1 MVRWI
6 LGSSLLCLFL
16 LLFPQNTET
25 RELLDKA
32 GRMVSLP
39 DNPRRIVALAPSVTE
54 IVFVLGQERR
64 LVGVSTHSDFPEHA
78 KGLPRIGT
86 YVRPDV
92 ERILALKPDLC
103 LAVKDGNPKV
113 LVERLETLGIPVY
126 AVDPKNLS
134 AIMEAVRGIG
144 EVLGSAGK
152 AEAVTDEMQQ
162 RIEAVAEL
170 AANARSRPRVFYQ
183 IGLSPMV
190 SVGKGSFLHEMIELA
205 GGINLAAGEELYPRF
220 SSEEVVT
227 LAPEVILVS
236 AMRSEGFR
244 AQEHWARFATI
255 PAVAGGR
262 VYAVD
267 SDLFDRPSPRLVL
280 ALEELARLLH
290 PELFGPEGFGGRP

>member
-1 MVRWI
+1 LSWGR
-6 LGSSLLCLFL
+6 S
-16 LLFPQNTET
+16 
-25 RELLDKA
+25 A
-32 GRMVSLP
+32 GWSG
-39 DNPRRIVALAPSVTE
+39 
-54 IVFVLGQERR
+54 F
-64 LVGVSTHSDFPEHA
+64 STHSDFPEHA

-227 LAPEVILVS
+227 PGS
-236 AMRSEGFR
+236 RG
-244 AQEHWARFATI
+244 
-255 PAVAGGR
+255 
-262 VYAVD
+262 
-267 SDLFDRPSPRLVL
+267 
-280 ALEELARLLH
+280 H
-290 PELFGPEGFGGRP
+290 PGFGHAFRGLPRPGALGQVRDHPGRGRRQGVRGRLRPL